1 MSSKIFEKVRKDVSK
16 DSRQFISNSFNIVNY
31 IHELLEKKNMSQKD
45 LAKKLNKSESEISK
59 ILSPGHNITL
69 KTLSKLE
76 VALEENIISISK
88 QRLLSEDKVQL
99 NWVTSTHK

>member
-1 MSSKIFEKVRKDVSK
+1 MSSKIFDKVRKNVSK
-16 DSRQFISNSFNIVNY
+16 DSRQFISNSFNVINY
-31 IHELLEKKNMSQKD
+31 IHRLLEKKNMSQKD

-76 VALEENIISISK
+76 VALEENIIEIPTQK
-88 QRLLSEDKVQL
+88 KISEDKIQL
-99 NWVTSTHK
+99 NWVSSTHK